1 MICVSWQKKTL
12 GTHTTMIYSGKE
24 RLRPPYNLS
33 RLSHDF
39 FKPKKKIIWA
49 KHLFWNAWMKSGKK
63 IFIDVCCFYN
73 GWIPS
78 RIFNKIINN
87 LKIQSLNRGFFFLR
101 LWKNFMNKSVCT
113 ITNETLKHSQW
124 LADWVLQS

>member
-1 MICVSWQKKTL
+1 MICVSWQKNPKVHIPQWSIVEKRGWDLPTIYL
-12 GTHTTMIYSGKE
+12 VFRMI
-24 RLRPPYNLS
+24 
-33 RLSHDF
+33 F
-39 FKPKKKIIWA
+39 FKPKKIIWA

-101 LWKNFMNKSVCT
+101 LWKNFMNKGVCT

>member
-1 MICVSWQKKTL
+1 MICVSWQKTL

-39 FKPKKKIIWA
+39 FKPKKK
-49 KHLFWNAWMKSGKK
+49 LFELNTYFEMHEWKVEKK